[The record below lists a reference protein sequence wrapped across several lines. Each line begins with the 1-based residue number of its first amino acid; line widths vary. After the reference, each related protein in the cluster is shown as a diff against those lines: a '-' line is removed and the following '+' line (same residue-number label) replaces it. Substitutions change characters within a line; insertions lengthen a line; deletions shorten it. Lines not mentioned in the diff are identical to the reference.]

1 MLAFTPNL
9 ATLAAFCSL
18 LAVTILPASTI
29 AAAVAEPEA
38 FYPFAFSGIDKNIIG
53 GGKRQM
59 FERDGERDEPF
70 GVPGTIQVQ
79 VSHHHMF
86 GNFDFRTDRSFQ
98 SSGNGPATFLALN
111 GHTLTLAESYTG
123 GTQFIMAQSKVSL
136 PLVSDASP
144 GVAVSL
150 HVAHFATSDYCVTAL
165 LDPAHL
171 NSPFTAEPCSDFK
184 EANAHKTQVFRYN
197 KQTGVIQALRPTTSS
212 NGSTP
217 PTGPYHGR
225 PLRFVPGVAKT
236 TDDKDSSSIAGAT
249 TANIPTEAQAET
261 EMEASAQSGSSTST
275 Q

>member
-1 MLAFTPNL
+1 MLALTPHL

-18 LAVTILPASTI
+18 LAVTVLPAPTI
-29 AAAVAEPEA
+29 AAAVAEPEP

-70 GVPGTIQVQ
+70 GVPGTIEIQ
-79 VSHHHMF
+79 VSHRHMF
-86 GNFDFRTDRSFQ
+86 GNFDFRTDWTFQ
-98 SSGNGPATFLALN
+98 SSGNGPATFLALDD
-111 GHTLTLAESYTG
+111 HTLTLGESYTG
-123 GTQFIMAQSKVSL
+123 GTQLIMAQSKVSL
-136 PLVSDASP
+136 PLVSNASP

-150 HVAHFATSDYCVTAL
+150 HLAHFPTPDYCVTAY
-165 LDPAHL
+165 LDTVHSS
-171 NSPFTAEPCSDFK
+171 SPLTVERCSDFK

-217 PTGPYHGR
+217 PTGAYHGR

-236 TDDKDSSSIAGAT
+236 TEDKDSSSIAGAT
-249 TANIPTEAQAET
+249 TANTATEAEAET
-261 EMEASAQSGSSTST
+261 EASAQSGSSTST